1 MSATGRGLASGLSPC
16 SLPRPDQPNTGTG
29 RRPVPAA
36 GAVVVRVDGRAVEV
50 APGTTVAAAIE
61 LAAPGRGARRSPGG
75 ARRLPF
81 CGMGVC
87 GECRVTVDGRAH
99 RLGCQTVCAPGMEI
113 ATDA

>member
-1 MSATGRGLASGLSPC
+1 MTRGPGLALQAQAGDTASARS
-16 SLPRPDQPNTGTG
+16 G
-29 RRPVPAA
+29 RRPDP
-36 GAVVVRVDGRAVEV
+36 VVVRVDGHALEV
-50 APGTTVAAAIE
+50 PAGTVVAAAIE
-61 LAAPGRGARRSPGG
+61 LAAPGHGGRRSPGG

-81 CGMGVC
+81 CGMGIC